1 MPEQDQKSSDRERS
15 EPKLMASPNID
26 RDDSSLDQPFILIT
40 VRMIYITLMIAVAVL
55 PFAGIIGATYLPH
68 QGLNILAPIIAT
80 IAVATIIV
88 LLDLKTPRKQLSIVV
103 AIYLAILAGLLAALA
118 IGALI
123 DLIAD
128 AWGLPEGD
136 MALKYL
142 TLLKLATGLTF
153 CYLAVSMVLT
163 TRDNIRL
170 VIPYVEFSKQVR
182 GIRPMLLDTS
192 VLIDGRINTFSRTG
206 FLDAPLF
213 VPRFVIDELHRLSDS
228 SDRMKR
234 DRGRRGLANLR
245 TLQDTPSAAVSIE
258 EAVAEEGMV
267 DQALLDVAARQD
279 LRLVTTDQTLLRVAE
294 IRQVATL
301 NLNDLS
307 SMLQGQVL
315 PGERMLIDIIRKGE
329 GDEQGVGFL
338 PDGTMVVAEGA
349 HEHIGE
355 QVEVEIT
362 NMLQTNA
369 GRLIFAK
376 MK

>member
-1 MPEQDQKSSDRERS
+1 MPEQDQKSSEMERS
-15 EPKLMASPNID
+15 EPKHIAAHDVD
-26 RDDSSLDQPFILIT
+26 RDDSSFGQPFILIT
-40 VRMIYITLMIAVAVL
+40 VRMIYIALMIAVAVL

-103 AIYLAILAGLLAALA
+103 AIYLAILAGLLAAIA

-258 EAVAEEGMV
+258 EADAEEGMV

-315 PGERMLIDIIRKGE
+315 PGERMLIDII
-329 GDEQGVGFL
+329 
-338 PDGTMVVAEGA
+338 
-349 HEHIGE
+349 
-355 QVEVEIT
+355 
-362 NMLQTNA
+362 
-369 GRLIFAK
+369 
-376 MK
+376 

>member
-1 MPEQDQKSSDRERS
+1 
-15 EPKLMASPNID
+15 
-26 RDDSSLDQPFILIT
+26 
-40 VRMIYITLMIAVAVL
+40 MIAVL

-206 FLDAPLF
+206 FLDAPLL
-213 VPRFVIDELHRLSDS
+213 VPRFVIDELHRLADS
-228 SDRMKR
+228 NDRMKR

-258 EAVAEEGMV
+258 EALAEEGMV
-267 DQALLDVAARQD
+267 DQTLLDLAARQD

-307 SMLQGQVL
+307 TMLQGQVI
-315 PGERMLIDIIRKGE
+315 PGERLVIEIIRKGE
-329 GDEQGVGFL
+329 GEEQGVGFL

-349 HEHIGE
+349 HDLIGKE
-355 QVEVEIT
+355 VEVEIT

-376 MK
+376 VS